1 MKKLLLLVLL
11 FVLVQPNLLTAQW
24 NKIMFPVENG
34 FNLGK
39 LYVDGNAMWAGGT
52 GRIFRSTDQGETW
65 LEVSTGLQ
73 SAITMNSDIIRLG
86 DRVYA
91 SFAGNGN
98 WFTYYTTDD
107 GKNWVLDTAGWQGP
121 APIQLHTHK
130 DYILARC
137 ESNVINYKKNSDT
150 KWSKL
155 TLPESHRT
163 PGAMYSV
170 GDTLVLG
177 ANYIAM
183 TIDMGANWIFRNA
196 NPTGFPLGFFHG
208 LVQDK
213 SNPSHIYAN
222 YQVLATSK
230 NFLVHTKNNQI
241 SWDSISMKISRPAR
255 FTGLYANGQDVY
267 LTYEG
272 SFTNGDTTEKAFMS
286 KDGAST
292 WTNITENLYSY
303 APFKFHSVFNLVR
316 VNGYLYASGISPQGI
331 VRRQVGSSAGLM
343 EEKRTLKFDFY
354 PNPAQ
359 DRVFFESGL
368 SQLKVWSMDGKL
380 LKSID
385 NPGHSLS
392 IDDLQTGY
400 YILEAQD
407 QKQVFLG
414 KLLKY

>member
-1 MKKLLLLVLL
+1 MKKLLLLCL
-11 FVLVQPNLLTAQW
+11 FFLLVQPKSILAQW

-52 GRIFRSTDQGETW
+52 GRIFRSTDQGQTW

-98 WFTYYTTDD
+98 WFTYYTTDE

-130 DYILARC
+130 DYVLARC

-155 TLPESHRT
+155 ALPETHRT

-196 NPTGFPLGFFHG
+196 NPTGYPLGFFNN

-230 NFLVHTKNNQI
+230 NFLVHTINNQI

-255 FTGLYANGQDVY
+255 FTGLYANGQEVY

-286 KDGAST
+286 NDGGSS

-303 APFKFHSVFNLVR
+303 APFKFHSVSNLAR
-316 VNGYLYASGISPQGI
+316 INNYLYASGISPQGI
-331 VRRQVGSSAGLM
+331 VRRQVVSSSGLL
-343 EEKRTLKFDFY
+343 EKDKRSNFQFY

-359 DRVFFESGL
+359 DKVFFGSGFT
-368 SQLKVWSMDGKL
+368 QIKIWSMDGKL
-380 LKSID
+380 LKSMD
-385 NPGHSLS
+385 NPGISIP

-400 YILEAQD
+400 YILEAQRD
-407 QKQVFLG
+407 DEMFFG